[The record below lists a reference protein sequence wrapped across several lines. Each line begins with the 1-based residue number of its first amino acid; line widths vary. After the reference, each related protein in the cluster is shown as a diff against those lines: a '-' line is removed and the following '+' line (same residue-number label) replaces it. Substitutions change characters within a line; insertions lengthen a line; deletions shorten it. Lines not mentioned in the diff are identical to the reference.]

1 MKYFERT
8 KCALIEVFISIRSLP
23 LLVWVT
29 FIWGPLWIGGSKYG
43 SWKSCS
49 RQLASPVISIFR
61 NNPHGIK
68 TGVSSFIY
76 GKIFKFSAETP
87 HTCQPL
93 VATGSWSRPQI
104 DTLQTCLS
112 FEQRNP
118 SAECVGRIFILFLQI
133 RKLRHRD

>member
-8 KCALIEVFISIRSLP
+8 KCALIEVFILIRSLP

-49 RQLASPVISIFR
+49 RQLTSPVISIFQ

-68 TGVSSFIY
+68 TSVSSFIY
-76 GKIFKFSAETP
+76 GKIFKFDAETP
-87 HTCQPL
+87 HKCQPL
-93 VATGSWSRPQI
+93 FATGIWNHPQI
-104 DTLQTCLS
+104 YILQTCLS

-118 SAECVGRIFILFLQI
+118 STKCVGRIFILFLQI